1 MDVDLSDS
9 DQLSSELLQKFSC
22 LNTNDHEVL
31 VREFKLLVGD
41 KCCDSIAEFWLDMN
55 NWNLQAAICAFF
67 DYESSTPNFNYKL
80 PSIIITILDV
90 KHKDL
95 LPNSPF
101 SFHFQ
106 LTNIGDESL
115 PCCCLK
121 HCSGPPLFKEDRW
134 ILPQLGPQQTCD
146 LNFPFIAPEMP
157 GCHLTMLRISTIT
170 GQFFGEPIFIISNV
184 LDDLSMVTK
193 QLSSTQLIDC
203 DGIDEKIDQEAQ
215 PILFNDFGDN
225 FFSQSSISFN
235 NNNNDC
241 LDPVSV
247 KSKELN
253 EIIIKPKEDTN
264 KEDSDLDSM

>member
-1 MDVDLSDS
+1 M
-9 DQLSSELLQKFSC
+9 
-22 LNTNDHEVL
+22 
-31 VREFKLLVGD
+31 
-41 KCCDSIAEFWLDMN
+41 
-55 NWNLQAAICAFF
+55 QAAICAFF

-106 LTNIGDESL
+106 LTNIGEKKLLISICLIDNFLNKGDESL

-170 GQFFGEPIFIISNV
+170 GQFFGGKQNRFFFRFSSYLRFILSEPIFIISNV

-203 DGIDEKIDQEAQ
+203 DVIDEKIDQEAQ

-225 FFSQSSISFN
+225 FFSQSSISFK